1 MLNGK
6 KAQEVERG
14 VPTAPRRLFQF
25 GARRSGTTPA
35 YRFRLFYRRGGDTAP
50 YLSL

>member
-25 GARRSGTTPA
+25 GAGCSGNTAA
-35 YRFRLFYRRGGDTAP
+35 YLFSLFYRRGGDTEP